1 MSMVYSRGEMG
12 WIKTKYSDTH
22 APSPLEAEAG
32 GSFWVLGVCVGGVK
46 IIASSCNPC
55 PLPHNTLIEGSNRN
69 SN

>member
-32 GSFWVLGVCVGGVK
+32 GSFWVLGMCVCGGGLK
-46 IIASSCNPC
+46 
-55 PLPHNTLIEGSNRN
+55 
-69 SN
+69 